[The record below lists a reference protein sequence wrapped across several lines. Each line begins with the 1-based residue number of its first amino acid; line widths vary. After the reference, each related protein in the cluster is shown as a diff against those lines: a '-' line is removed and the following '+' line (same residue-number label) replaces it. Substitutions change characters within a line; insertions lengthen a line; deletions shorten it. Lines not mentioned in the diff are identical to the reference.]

1 MVDRTDQERRD
12 FEDQQNELAG
22 RETGRRARFGVGTT
36 QTQATKE
43 REKKERAY
51 RDALELLLLN
61 DPEYRALHKALGDEL
76 SNAETHADTRIATL
90 QTSLSAQ
97 LRKIQSMRDKAPKID
112 GKAVFPTSD
121 GRVVDE
127 DGIEIMGVDVA
138 DINWPE
144 GSVSAEAY
152 EVALDHES
160 ALQSELSDWTNYR
173 NDTLGEIRN
182 RHEDGENPTSKEQ
195 MEQDLQTIQSTTE
208 RLTASSVIE
217 AIVPDV
223 SAQPVADVTL
233 PMSLE

>member
-1 MVDRTDQERRD
+1 MIDSTDQERRD

-22 RETGRRARFGVGTT
+22 RETGRRARFGVGNT
-36 QTQATKE
+36 QMQATKE

-51 RDALELLLLN
+51 RDALERLLLN

-76 SNAETHADTRIATL
+76 SNAETLADTRIATL
-90 QTSLSAQ
+90 QISLSGQ
-97 LRKIQSMRDKAPKID
+97 LRKIQSMREKAPKID

-127 DGIEIMGVDVA
+127 DGIEIIGMSVD

-152 EVALDHES
+152 EAALDHES

-173 NDTLGEIRN
+173 NNTLGDVRN
-182 RHEDGENPTSKEQ
+182 RYEDRENPMNKDEMRDALEEIEASRPSEASLDTS
-195 MEQDLQTIQSTTE
+195 STTE
-208 RLTASSVIE
+208 AQLSHAPQ
-217 AIVPDV
+217 AFPDFN
-223 SAQPVADVTL
+223 
-233 PMSLE
+233 